1 MAGESDTPTAANT
14 PTRPNAEPEPLPL
27 WLSEADALT
36 VPSSITTTATAGTS
50 APAASSSTP
59 PPIGHHR
66 PIRRDILDM
75 AAAIPTPVD
84 ERFGPCRAYVGTH
97 GGCWSV
103 HFALDGGRERL
114 HVGPLFTI
122 DKRGQRLALELC
134 RALNQRLARGD

>member
-1 MAGESDTPTAANT
+1 MSGESDTPMAANT
-14 PTRPNAEPEPLPL
+14 PTKPNAEPEPLPL
-27 WLSEADALT
+27 WLSEADALLA
-36 VPSSITTTATAGTS
+36 PSSITTTATAGTS
-50 APAASSSTP
+50 APAASSST
-59 PPIGHHR
+59 HR

-84 ERFGPCRAYVGTH
+84 DRFGPCRAYVGTH

-134 RALNQRLARGD
+134 RALNARLRQGD